1 MTQLDLMSRRV
12 AFRFRVKQAGGKE
25 YAAEVA
31 QVGPATVTLK
41 GSGHAALKAGLTVP
55 KKLLPRGVKRGDEF
69 WAVWKPGRGVG
80 DWSFSPLDFK
90 MASYS
95 ADEFFQ
101 NNGWEVLEGAAKAKA
116 ERVTGENRL
125 DYAKRFGRKT
135 VFLRDSGVLRL
146 RAIGP
151 SGEVYQMKLFSSNGL
166 EKAARELAL
175 AAATGEPQKGM
186 YVHKMA
192 SRDDSQGEME

>member
-25 YAAEVA
+25 YTAEVA

-80 DWSFSPLDFK
+80 DWSFSSLDFK
-90 MASYS
+90 MASRTAPHPARS
-95 ADEFFQ
+95 GGSTTAS
-101 NNGWEVLEGAAKAKA
+101 
-116 ERVTGENRL
+116 
-125 DYAKRFGRKT
+125 GRW
-135 VFLRDSGVLRL
+135 
-146 RAIGP
+146 
-151 SGEVYQMKLFSSNGL
+151 SS
-166 EKAARELAL
+166 
-175 AAATGEPQKGM
+175 
-186 YVHKMA
+186 
-192 SRDDSQGEME
+192 